1 MDLDALQALE
11 KNEISQKAKKLS
23 SNDVKFLVENLS
35 EKDDKLR
42 YNAFLLLQE
51 NSHQSPLVYPYW
63 DKLEQKLESDNSY
76 QRSIGL
82 MLTAA
87 NVQWDKEGKFKKTI
101 SKYLDCCLDK
111 KFITARQATQG
122 LTYITKATDAY
133 DDAIKQKLNG
143 LSLAKY
149 PENQQRLL
157 TKDIANILKL
167 IEQKQKTK
175 NAK

>member
-1 MDLDALQALE
+1 MNADALKALA
-11 KNEISQKAKKLS
+11 KTEISQTVKNLS
-23 SNDVKFLVENLS
+23 SNDVKFLVETLS

-51 NSHQSPLVYPYW
+51 NSHQSPLVYLYW

-82 MLTAA
+82 MLIAA
-87 NVQWDKEGKFKKTI
+87 NVQWDKEEKFSKTI
-101 SKYLDCCLDK
+101 SKYLDCCLDE

-122 LTYITKATDAY
+122 LAHIIAATSAY
-133 DDAIKQKLNG
+133 NEIIKEE
-143 LSLAKY
+143 LSSLTLAQY

-157 TKDIANILKL
+157 FKDIANILKM
-167 IEQKQKTK
+167 INVKSKS
-175 NAK
+175 

>member
-1 MDLDALQALE
+1 MDSDALKALA
-11 KNEISQKAKKLS
+11 KTKISQTAKNLS
-23 SNDVKFLVENLS
+23 ANDVKFLVETLA

-51 NSHQSPLVYPYW
+51 NSHQSQLVYLYW

-82 MLTAA
+82 MLIAA
-87 NVQWDKEGKFKKTI
+87 NVQWDKEGKFGKTI
-101 SKYLDCCLDK
+101 SKYLNCCLDE

-122 LTYITKATDAY
+122 LAEIIKATEEY
-133 DDAIKQKLNG
+133 NEKIKQKLEG
-143 LSLAKY
+143 ISLTKY

-157 TKDIANILKL
+157 TKDVANILKL
-167 IEQKQKTK
+167 IKQTK
-175 NAK
+175 NTKQP